1 MDRVLVSR
9 QPIYRADNT
18 VLGYEL
24 LFRDS
29 DTDRATF
36 ADGARATA
44 QVLVNTLMEIG
55 MDELV
60 GRHRAFINFERTL
73 LLGDYCES
81 LPPERVVLEI
91 LEGV

>member
-36 ADGARATA
+36 ASPPGLTSVSNPIAVNVVEDFAGDGAPHGSNDAT
-44 QVLVNTLMEIG
+44 E
-55 MDELV
+55 
-60 GRHRAFINFERTL
+60 
-73 LLGDYCES
+73 
-81 LPPERVVLEI
+81 
-91 LEGV
+91 